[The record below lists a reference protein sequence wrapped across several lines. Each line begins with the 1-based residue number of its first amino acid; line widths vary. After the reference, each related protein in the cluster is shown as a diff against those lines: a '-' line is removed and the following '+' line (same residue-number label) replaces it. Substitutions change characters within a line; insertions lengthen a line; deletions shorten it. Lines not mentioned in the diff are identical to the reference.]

1 MAKYHNLECA
11 AQQLQRRIIFLR
23 RLRIGL
29 DVLLGGVLAALLAT
43 VLTTL
48 AGWSGPLPIVYGA
61 LAVVLVGIFA
71 GLAWRVRST
80 ALEVLTSADRVHGF
94 HASLSTAYEYLHQHA
109 TNPFVPGL
117 TTVAERLAP
126 RVDVRRVFPLHLP
139 RRVWGIPLLVAATFG
154 FSMLKVTPLRFD
166 KVHEPEVARHVSR
179 EGQRLEKWGR
189 DLEDLA
195 KREQLDRSMILAR
208 QMQQLGQRL
217 QREGG
222 TQGQATERIATLSQY
237 LQRLQQELRER
248 AVMSDIGAM
257 AAQDALMSSGQS
269 VKRELRDILQMLQ
282 QDVSPRD
289 MAAMAEQSVL
299 RLSRQLGQNPQL
311 ENLLQNLRAGDLEA
325 ARQLLR
331 DVLQQQQASEEVEH
345 LDRARRALEYSSR
358 SIHRGGQGDTA
369 TSHARPQPESSGQG
383 SMDMGDEGMF
393 SESMPGMEDFPS
405 PGAEDGIG
413 TSTAT
418 RPSHDPTLRE
428 SDQAV
433 SNVEVKSGE
442 GAMRLSYIR
451 HLPMAN
457 EAQVPVEQAVVQYQH
472 AAEQVLTQ
480 EQIPRVYREQIKQY
494 FLSLG
499 MMQ

>member
-1 MAKYHNLECA
+1 MAEYYNLERA
-11 AQQLQRRIIFLR
+11 AQQLQRRVIFLR
-23 RLRIGL
+23 RVRLGL

-48 AGWSGPLPIVYGA
+48 LGWSVPLLVVYGA

-71 GLAWRVRST
+71 GLAWRVRGA
-80 ALEVLTSADRVHGF
+80 ALEVLASADRAHGF
-94 HASLSTAYEYLHQHA
+94 HASLSTAYEYLYHHA

-117 TTVAERLAP
+117 AAVAERLAP
-126 RVDVRRVFPLHLP
+126 RVDVRRVFPLYLP

-166 KVHEPEVARHVSR
+166 EVHEPDVVRYVSR

-189 DLEDLA
+189 DLEELA

-222 TQGQATERIATLSQY
+222 EQGQATERIATLSQY
-237 LQRLQQELRER
+237 LQRLRQELRER
-248 AVMSDIGAM
+248 ALMSDIGAM
-257 AAQDALMSSGQS
+257 AAQDVLMSGQN
-269 VKRELRDILQMLQ
+269 VKQELRDILQMLQ
-282 QDVSPRD
+282 QDVPPRD

-358 SIHRGGQGDTA
+358 SIQRGGQGDTA
-369 TSHARPQPESSGQG
+369 TSRSRPQPDSSGQG
-383 SMDMGDEGMF
+383 PMDMGDDGMF

-405 PGAEDGIG
+405 PGSEDGIG
-413 TSTAT
+413 TSTTT
-418 RPSHDPTLRE
+418 RQYHDPTLRE
-428 SDQAV
+428 SDQAA

-451 HLPMAN
+451 HLPMPN
-457 EAQVPVEQAVVQYQH
+457 EAQVPVEKAVVQYQH
-472 AAEQVLTQ
+472 AAEEVLTQ
-480 EQIPRVYREQIKQY
+480 EQIPRAYREQIKQY
-494 FLSLG
+494 FMSLG
-499 MMQ
+499 MMK

>member
-11 AQQLQRRIIFLR
+11 AQQLQRRIIFLQ

-29 DVLLGGVLAALLAT
+29 DVLLGGALAALLAT
-43 VLTTL
+43 VLMAL
-48 AGWSGPLPIVYGA
+48 ADWSVPLPIVYGA

-71 GLAWRVRST
+71 GLAWRVQSA
-80 ALEVLTSADRVHGF
+80 ALDVLTSADCAHGF

-117 TTVAERLAP
+117 ATVAERLAP

-248 AVMSDIGAM
+248 TLMSDTGAM
-257 AAQDALMSSGQS
+257 AAQDVLRSGQS
-269 VKRELRDILQMLQ
+269 VKQELRDILQMLQ
-282 QDVSPRD
+282 QDVPPRD

-299 RLSRQLGQNPQL
+299 RLSRQLGPHPQL

-369 TSHARPQPESSGQG
+369 TSHARQQPESSGQG
-383 SMDMGDEGMF
+383 SMDMDDEGMF

-405 PGAEDGIG
+405 PGSEDGIG
-413 TSTAT
+413 TSTTT
-418 RPSHDPTLRE
+418 RQSHDPTLRE
-428 SDQAV
+428 SDQPV

-442 GAMRLSYIR
+442 GAMRQSYIR

-480 EQIPRVYREQIKQY
+480 EQIPRAYREQIKQY

-499 MMQ
+499 IMQ

>member
-1 MAKYHNLECA
+1 MAKDHNLECA
-11 AQQLQRRIIFLR
+11 ARQLQRRVIFLR

-48 AGWSGPLPIVYGA
+48 AGWSVPLPVVYGV

-71 GLAWRVRST
+71 GLAWRVQS
-80 ALEVLTSADRVHGF
+80 AQLEVLTCADRAHGF
-94 HASLSTAYEYLHQHA
+94 HASLSTAYEYLHHHA
-109 TNPFVPGL
+109 PNPFVPGL
-117 TTVAERLAP
+117 ATVAERLAP
-126 RVDVRRVFPLHLP
+126 HVDVRRVFPLHLP
-139 RRVWGIPLLVAATFG
+139 RRIWGIPLLIAALFG
-154 FSMLKVTPLRFD
+154 FSMLKVAPLRFD
-166 KVHEPEVARHVSR
+166 EVHEPEGTRHVSR

-189 DLEDLA
+189 DLEELA

-217 QREGG
+217 QREGS

-248 AVMSDIGAM
+248 ALMSDIGAM
-257 AAQDALMSSGQS
+257 AAQDVRMSGQS
-269 VKRELRDILQMLQ
+269 VKRELRDILHMLQ
-282 QDVSPRD
+282 QDMPSSD

-299 RLSRQLGQNPQL
+299 RLSRQLGPHPQL

-358 SIHRGGQGDTA
+358 SIQRGRQGDTT
-369 TSHARPQPESSGQG
+369 TSHTRPQPEASGQG
-383 SMDMGDEGMF
+383 PMDIDDEGMF
-393 SESMPGMEDFPS
+393 SESMSGMEDFPS
-405 PGAEDGIG
+405 PGSEDGIG
-413 TSTAT
+413 TSTTT
-418 RPSHDPTLRE
+418 RQSHAPTLHE
-428 SDQAV
+428 SDQPA

-480 EQIPRVYREQIKQY
+480 EQIPRAYREQIKQY

>member
-11 AQQLQRRIIFLR
+11 TRQLQRRVMFLQ

-43 VLTTL
+43 VLTPL
-48 AGWSGPLPIVYGA
+48 AGWSVPLPVVYGA
-61 LAVVLVGIFA
+61 LAVVLIGIFA
-71 GLAWRVRST
+71 GLAWRVQSA
-80 ALEVLTSADRVHGF
+80 ALEVLTSADRAHGF

-117 TTVAERLAP
+117 ATVAERLAP
-126 RVDVRRVFPLHLP
+126 RLDVRRVFPLHLP
-139 RRVWGIPLLVAATFG
+139 RRLWCIPLLIAATFG
-154 FSMLKVTPLRFD
+154 FSMLKVAPLRFD
-166 KVHEPEVARHVSR
+166 EIHKPEVARHVSR

-189 DLEDLA
+189 DLEELA

-217 QREGG
+217 QREGS

-248 AVMSDIGAM
+248 AMMSDIGAM

-269 VKRELRDILQMLQ
+269 VKRELRDILHMLQ
-282 QDVSPRD
+282 QDGSQRD

-299 RLSRQLGQNPQL
+299 RLSRQLGENPQL
-311 ENLLQNLRAGDLEA
+311 ETLLQNLRAGDLEA

-358 SIHRGGQGDTA
+358 SIHRGGQGDTT
-369 TSHARPQPESSGQG
+369 TSHTRPQPEASGEG

-393 SESMPGMEDFPS
+393 SESMSGMEDVPS
-405 PGAEDGIG
+405 PGSEDGIG
-413 TSTAT
+413 TSTTT
-418 RPSHDPTLRE
+418 RQSHEPTLRE
-428 SDQAV
+428 SDQPV

-442 GAMRLSYIR
+442 GAMRMSYIR
-451 HLPMAN
+451 HLPVAN

-480 EQIPRVYREQIKQY
+480 EQIPRAYREQIKQY

>member
-1 MAKYHNLECA
+1 MAEYHNLEHA
-11 AQQLQRRIIFLR
+11 AQQLQRRVIFLR
-23 RLRIGL
+23 RFGLGL

-48 AGWSGPLPIVYGA
+48 LGWAGPLLAVYGA
-61 LAVVLVGIFA
+61 LAVGLVGIFA
-71 GLAWRVRST
+71 GLAWRVQS
-80 ALEVLTSADRVHGF
+80 AKLEVLTSADRAHDF
-94 HASLSTAYEYLHQHA
+94 HAALSTAYEYLSHHA

-117 TTVAERLAP
+117 AAVAERLAP

-139 RRVWGIPLLVAATFG
+139 RRVWSIPLLIAATFG

-166 KVHEPEVARHVSR
+166 EVHEPDAVRHVAR
-179 EGQRLEKWGR
+179 EGQRLEEWGR
-189 DLEDLA
+189 DLEELA

-222 TQGQATERIATLSQY
+222 EQGQATERIATLAQY

-248 AVMSDIGAM
+248 ALMSDTGAM
-257 AAQDALMSSGQS
+257 AAQDVLMSGQN

-282 QDVSPRD
+282 QDVPARD

-311 ENLLQNLRAGDLEA
+311 ENLLQNLRAGDLET

-358 SIHRGGQGDTA
+358 SIQRGGQSDTA
-369 TSHARPQPESSGQG
+369 TSRSRSQPDSSGQG

-405 PGAEDGIG
+405 PGSEDGIG
-413 TSTAT
+413 TSTTT
-418 RPSHDPTLRE
+418 RQYHDPTLRE
-428 SDQAV
+428 SEQPV

-451 HLPMAN
+451 HLPMPN
-457 EAQVPVEQAVVQYQH
+457 EAQVPVEKAVVQYQH
-472 AAEQVLTQ
+472 AAEEVLTQ
-480 EQIPRVYREQIKQY
+480 EQIPRAYREQIKQY

-499 MMQ
+499 MMK

>member
-11 AQQLQRRIIFLR
+11 AQQLQRRIIFLQ

-29 DVLLGGVLAALLAT
+29 DVLLGGALAALLAT
-43 VLTTL
+43 VLMAL
-48 AGWSGPLPIVYGA
+48 ADWSVPLPIVYGA

-71 GLAWRVRST
+71 GLAWRVQSA
-80 ALEVLTSADRVHGF
+80 ALDVLTSADCAHGF

-117 TTVAERLAP
+117 ATVAERLAP

-248 AVMSDIGAM
+248 TLMSDTGAM
-257 AAQDALMSSGQS
+257 AAQDVLRSGQS
-269 VKRELRDILQMLQ
+269 VKQELRDILQMLQ
-282 QDVSPRD
+282 QDVPPRD

-299 RLSRQLGQNPQL
+299 RLSRQLGPHPQL

-331 DVLQQQQASEEVEH
+331 DVLQQHQASEEVEH

-358 SIHRGGQGDTA
+358 SIQRGGQGDTS
-369 TSHARPQPESSGQG
+369 TSHARQQPESSGQG
-383 SMDMGDEGMF
+383 SMDLGDEGMF
-393 SESMPGMEDFPS
+393 SEFMPGMEDFPS

-413 TSTAT
+413 TSTTT
-418 RPSHDPTLRE
+418 RQPHEPTLRE
-428 SDQAV
+428 SDQPV

-457 EAQVPVEQAVVQYQH
+457 EAQVPVEKAVVQYQH
-472 AAEQVLTQ
+472 AAEEVLTQ
-480 EQIPRVYREQIKQY
+480 EQIPRAYREQIKQY

>member
-1 MAKYHNLECA
+1 
-11 AQQLQRRIIFLR
+11 
-23 RLRIGL
+23 
-29 DVLLGGVLAALLAT
+29 
-43 VLTTL
+43 
-48 AGWSGPLPIVYGA
+48 
-61 LAVVLVGIFA
+61 
-71 GLAWRVRST
+71 
-80 ALEVLTSADRVHGF
+80 
-94 HASLSTAYEYLHQHA
+94 
-109 TNPFVPGL
+109 
-117 TTVAERLAP
+117 
-126 RVDVRRVFPLHLP
+126 
-139 RRVWGIPLLVAATFG
+139 
-154 FSMLKVTPLRFD
+154 MLKVTPLRFD
-166 KVHEPEVARHVSR
+166 ETHEPDVARHVSR

-189 DLEDLA
+189 DLEELA

-217 QREGG
+217 QREGSE
-222 TQGQATERIATLSQY
+222 QSQATERIATLSQY

-248 AVMSDIGAM
+248 ALMSDIGAT
-257 AAQDALMSSGQS
+257 AAHDVLMSGQS
-269 VKRELRDILQMLQ
+269 VKRELREILQMLQ
-282 QDVSPRD
+282 QDVPPRD

-358 SIHRGGQGDTA
+358 SIQRGGQGDTS
-369 TSHARPQPESSGQG
+369 TSRSRPQSESSGQ
-383 SMDMGDEGMF
+383 SPMDMGDEDMF

-405 PGAEDGIG
+405 PGSEDGIG
-413 TSTAT
+413 TSTTT
-418 RPSHDPTLRE
+418 RQYHDPALRE
-428 SDQAV
+428 SDQPV

-457 EAQVPVEQAVVQYQH
+457 EAQVPVEKAVVQYQH
-472 AAEQVLTQ
+472 AAEEVLTQ
-480 EQIPRVYREQIKQY
+480 EQIPRAYREQIKQY

-499 MMQ
+499 IMK

>member
-1 MAKYHNLECA
+1 MAKYRNLECA
-11 AQQLQRRIIFLR
+11 AQQLQRRVIFLR

-29 DVLLGGVLAALLAT
+29 DVLLGGVLAALLVT
-43 VLTTL
+43 VLTAL
-48 AGWSGPLPIVYGA
+48 GGWSVPLPAVYGA
-61 LAVVLVGIFA
+61 LAVVLVGLFA
-71 GLAWRVRST
+71 GLAWQARSA
-80 ALEVLTSADRVHGF
+80 ALEVLASADRTHGF
-94 HASLSTAYEYLHQHA
+94 HASLSTAYEYLHHHA

-117 TTVAERLAP
+117 ATVAERLAP

-139 RRVWGIPLLVAATFG
+139 RRIWGIPLLVAATFG
-154 FSMLKVTPLRFD
+154 VSMLKVTPLRFD
-166 KVHEPEVARHVSR
+166 ESHEPEVARHVSR
-179 EGQRLEKWGR
+179 EGQRLEKWGH

-222 TQGQATERIATLSQY
+222 AQGQATERIATLAQY

-248 AVMSDIGAM
+248 ALMSDIGAM
-257 AAQDALMSSGQS
+257 AAQDVLMTGQS
-269 VKRELRDILQMLQ
+269 VKQELRDILQMLQ
-282 QDVSPRD
+282 QDVPSRD

-299 RLSRQLGQNPQL
+299 RLSRQFGQNPQL

-358 SIHRGGQGDTA
+358 SIHRGGQGDTS
-369 TSHARPQPESSGQG
+369 TSHSRPQPESSGQG

-393 SESMPGMEDFPS
+393 SDSMPGMEDFPS
-405 PGAEDGIG
+405 PGSEDGIG
-413 TSTAT
+413 TSTTT
-418 RPSHDPTLRE
+418 RQHHEPTLRE
-428 SDQAV
+428 SEQPV

-457 EAQVPVEQAVVQYQH
+457 EAQVPVEKAVVQYQH
-472 AAEQVLTQ
+472 AAEEVLTQ
-480 EQIPRVYREQIKQY
+480 EQIPRAYREQIKQY

>member
-1 MAKYHNLECA
+1 MAEYHNLESV
-11 AQQLQRRIIFLR
+11 AQQLQRRVIFLW
-23 RLRIGL
+23 RLGLGL
-29 DVLLGGVLAALLAT
+29 DVLLGGALAALLAT

-48 AGWSGPLPIVYGA
+48 LGWAVPLLVVYGA

-71 GLAWRVRST
+71 GLAWRVRSA
-80 ALEVLTSADRVHGF
+80 ALEVLASADRAHGF
-94 HASLSTAYEYLHQHA
+94 HASLSTAYEYLHHQA

-117 TTVAERLAP
+117 AAVAERLAP
-126 RVDVRRVFPLHLP
+126 RVDVRRVFPVHVP
-139 RRVWGIPLLVAATFG
+139 RRIWGIPLLVAVTFV

-166 KVHEPEVARHVSR
+166 EVHEPEVARHVSR

-189 DLEDLA
+189 DLEELA

-222 TQGQATERIATLSQY
+222 EQSQATERIATLSQY

-248 AVMSDIGAM
+248 ALMSDTGAM
-257 AAQDALMSSGQS
+257 AAQDVLMSGQN
-269 VKRELRDILQMLQ
+269 VKRELHDILNMLQ
-282 QDVSPRD
+282 QDVPARD

-345 LDRARRALEYSSR
+345 FDRARRALEYSSR
-358 SIHRGGQGDTA
+358 SIQRGGQGDTS
-369 TSHARPQPESSGQG
+369 TSRSRPQPDSSGQG
-383 SMDMGDEGMF
+383 PMDMGDEGMF

-413 TSTAT
+413 TSSTT
-418 RPSHDPTLRE
+418 RQYHDPALRE
-428 SDQAV
+428 SDQPA

-451 HLPMAN
+451 HLPMPN
-457 EAQVPVEQAVVQYQH
+457 EAQVPVEKAVVQYQH
-472 AAEQVLTQ
+472 AAEEVLTQ
-480 EQIPRVYREQIKQY
+480 EQIPRAYREQIKQY

-499 MMQ
+499 MMK

>member
-1 MAKYHNLECA
+1 MAEYHNLESA
-11 AQQLQRRIIFLR
+11 AQRLQRRVIFLR
-23 RLRIGL
+23 RLGL
-29 DVLLGGVLAALLAT
+29 GLGGFPGGVLAGLLAT

-48 AGWSGPLPIVYGA
+48 LGWSGPLLVVYGA
-61 LAVVLVGIFA
+61 LAAVLVGIFA
-71 GLAWRVRST
+71 GLAWHVRSA
-80 ALEVLTSADRVHGF
+80 ALEVLASADRAHGF
-94 HASLSTAYEYLHQHA
+94 HASLSTAYEYLYHHA

-117 TTVAERLAP
+117 EAVAERLAP
-126 RVDVRRVFPLHLP
+126 RVDVRRVFPVRVP
-139 RRVWGIPLLVAATFG
+139 RRAWGIPLLIAATFG
-154 FSMLKVTPLRFD
+154 FSLLKVTPLRFD
-166 KVHEPEVARHVSR
+166 EVHEPDVARHVSR

-189 DLEDLA
+189 DLEELA

-217 QREGG
+217 QRDGG
-222 TQGQATERIATLSQY
+222 EQGQATERIATLSQY

-248 AVMSDIGAM
+248 ALMSDVGAM
-257 AAQDALMSSGQS
+257 AAQDVLISGQN

-282 QDVSPRD
+282 QDVPARD

-311 ENLLQNLRAGDLEA
+311 ESLLQNLRAGDLEA

-358 SIHRGGQGDTA
+358 SIQRGGQGDTS
-369 TSHARPQPESSGQG
+369 TSRARPQPESSGQG
-383 SMDMGDEGMF
+383 PMDMGDDGMF
-393 SESMPGMEDFPS
+393 SESLPGMEDFPA
-405 PGAEDGIG
+405 PGAEDGVG
-413 TSTAT
+413 SAT
-418 RPSHDPTLRE
+418 TTRQHHDPTLRE
-428 SDQAV
+428 SDQPV

-451 HLPMAN
+451 HLPMPN
-457 EAQVPVEQAVVQYQH
+457 EAQVPVEKAVVQYQH
-472 AAEQVLTQ
+472 AAEEVLTQ
-480 EQIPRVYREQIKQY
+480 EQIPRAYREQIKQY

-499 MMQ
+499 IMK

>member
-1 MAKYHNLECA
+1 MAQYHNLECA
-11 AQQLQRRIIFLR
+11 TRQLQRRVRFLQ

-29 DVLLGGVLAALLAT
+29 DVLLGGVLAVLLVT

-48 AGWSGPLPIVYGA
+48 AGWSVPLPVVYGA
-61 LAVVLVGIFA
+61 LAVVLVGLFA
-71 GLAWRVRST
+71 GLAWRVQST
-80 ALEVLTSADRVHGF
+80 ALAVLTSADRAHGF
-94 HASLSTAYEYLHQHA
+94 HAALSTAYEYLHHHA

-117 TTVAERLAP
+117 ATVAERLAP
-126 RVDVRRVFPLHLP
+126 RVEARRVFPLHLP
-139 RRVWGIPLLVAATFG
+139 RRIWGIPLLIAATLG

-166 KVHEPEVARHVSR
+166 EAHEPEVARHVAR

-189 DLEDLA
+189 DLEELA

-222 TQGQATERIATLSQY
+222 TQGQATERIATLAQY

-248 AVMSDIGAM
+248 ALMSDIGAM
-257 AAQDALMSSGQS
+257 AAQDARMSGQS
-269 VKRELRDILQMLQ
+269 VKQELRDILQMLQ

-299 RLSRQLGQNPQL
+299 RLSRQLGENPQL
-311 ENLLQNLRAGDLEA
+311 ETLLQNLRAGDLEA

-331 DVLQQQQASEEVEH
+331 DVLQQQQASEEVEN

-369 TSHARPQPESSGQG
+369 TSHARPQPESSGPG

-393 SESMPGMEDFPS
+393 SESTSGMEDFPS
-405 PGAEDGIG
+405 PGSEDGVG
-413 TSTAT
+413 TSITT
-418 RPSHDPTLRE
+418 RQSHDPTLRE
-428 SDQAV
+428 SDQPV

-480 EQIPRVYREQIKQY
+480 EQIPRAYREQIKQY